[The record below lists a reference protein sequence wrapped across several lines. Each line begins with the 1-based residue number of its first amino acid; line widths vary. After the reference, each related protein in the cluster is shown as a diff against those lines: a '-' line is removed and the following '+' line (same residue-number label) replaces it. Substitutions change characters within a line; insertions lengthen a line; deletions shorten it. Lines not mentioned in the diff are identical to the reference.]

1 MPALSSEPYLVVL
14 LMLGAAILAIAW
26 VPVLVRD
33 LPLSLPIFCVAAG
46 VLVFTVFDPA
56 EAPLPILYPEITERL
71 SELILIIALMGAGL
85 KIDRPIGWRQWSITW
100 RLLAVA
106 MPLTILGVAGLGW
119 WVMGLAPAA
128 AVLLGAALAPTD
140 PVLASDVQLG
150 PPGTPEEGEVRF
162 ALTSE
167 AGLNDGLAF
176 PFTNLAIA
184 MAAAGSTLGSW
195 TVEWLTYDVVWKLGA
210 GVVIG
215 LAVGWFLGALVFRL
229 PKPVRLARSN
239 DGFVALGLTFVS
251 YGLTELAHGYG
262 FVAVFI
268 TAVTLRHH
276 ERAHDYH
283 ERLHDF
289 SEQTERL
296 LMLLL
301 LVLFGGAIATG
312 LLAPLTWPAAIAGL
326 AIVFLVRPAS
336 ALISL
341 SGTSL
346 LRGERGVISFF
357 GIRGIGSIYYLAYA
371 MNRADF
377 GHEELLW
384 ATIGFVV
391 LVSIVVH
398 GVTVTPIMR
407 RLDRSGRLT
416 RLTAA
421 ASTGAGDHR
430 SNARPQHRRPDQ

>member
-1 MPALSSEPYLVVL
+1 
-14 LMLGAAILAIAW
+14 MLGVAILAIAW

-46 VLVFTVFDPA
+46 VLVFTVFDTA

-85 KIDRPIGWRQWSITW
+85 KVDRPIGWRQWSITW

-106 MPLTILGVAGLGW
+106 MPLTIFGVAGLGW

-150 PPGTPEEGEVRF
+150 PPGTEEEGEVRF

-184 MAAAGSTLGSW
+184 MAAAGSMLGGW

-210 GVVIG
+210 GAVIG
-215 LAVGWFLGALVFRL
+215 IAVGWFLGALVFHL

-326 AIVFLVRPAS
+326 VIVFLVRPVS
-336 ALISL
+336 GLISL

-346 LRGERGVISFF
+346 PKGERAVISFF

-377 GHEELLW
+377 GHHELLW

-416 RLTAA
+416 RMTAA
-421 ASTGAGDHR
+421 ASTGARDHR
-430 SNARPQHRRPDQ
+430 SNARPQHRHRDQ

>member
-1 MPALSSEPYLVVL
+1 
-14 LMLGAAILAIAW
+14 MLGAAILAIAW

-46 VLVFTVFDPA
+46 VLVFTVFDTA
-56 EAPLPILYPEITERL
+56 EAPLPILYPGITERL

-85 KIDRPIGWRQWSITW
+85 KVDRPIGWRRWSITW

-184 MAAAGSTLGSW
+184 MAVAGSVLGSW
-195 TVEWLTYDVVWKLGA
+195 TVEWLAYDVLWKLGA

-215 LAVGWFLGALVFRL
+215 IAVGWFLGALVFRL

-326 AIVFLVRPAS
+326 AIVFLVRPVS

-346 LRGERGVISFF
+346 LRGERAVISFF

-377 GHEELLW
+377 GRQELLW

-416 RLTAA
+416 RMTTAA
-421 ASTGAGDHR
+421 SPGASDHG
-430 SNARPQHRRPDQ
+430 SNAKPQHRRRDQ